1 MPEPEELTRFPLK
14 MLPRLGNMNFY
25 GRRDE
30 LARIDRYLKWEGNAS
45 LRTFCIYG
53 HRGLGKTEIAL
64 EFAHKNPSRFDAI
77 FWIGCESILS
87 LRQSF
92 SNIAMSKYYLSSIS
106 VEMGNLIDES

>member
-1 MPEPEELTRFPLK
+1 MQQRIEHLSIRHSLMPEPEELTRFPLK

-53 HRGLGKTEIAL
+53 HRGLGKTEFAL
-64 EFAHKNPSRFDAI
+64 EFAHRNPLGSMPSSGSGA
-77 FWIGCESILS
+77 SQSSLS
-87 LRQSF
+87 V
-92 SNIAMSKYYLSSIS
+92 KVS
-106 VEMGNLIDES
+106 VI